1 MSFLDRLRARRAHAR
16 LLRIVG
22 LDRRPARVNAGP
34 RPVDPY
40 QARFQVARHLAMA
53 ETATLSVDLDLLA
66 RDLGV
71 EVREYAA
78 LASLQRCD
86 AMMERL
92 SDGIWRLSLAEG
104 LSSDDRRLLV
114 ALLLALR
121 AERPLEAD
129 QMRLGADDVWQEVSA
144 SPEAYTTA
152 LSFLAPPGSL
162 RVLARAFPA
171 DPASQARRLRLG
183 VALLRLAQRGH
194 VMP

>member
-22 LDRRPARVNAGP
+22 LDRRLPPVHASP
-34 RPVDPY
+34 RPVDP
-40 QARFQVARHLAMA
+40 QQGFSQIARHLAMA

-66 RDLGV
+66 LDLGV
-71 EVREYAA
+71 EVREDAFLAA
-78 LASLQRCD
+78 REGCD
-86 AMMERL
+86 ALLERL
-92 SDGIWRLSLAEG
+92 RSGVWCLSLAEG
-104 LSSDDRRLLV
+104 LPSDDRRLLV
-114 ALLLALR
+114 ALLLAHR
-121 AERPLEAD
+121 AERPAEAGR
-129 QMRLGADDVWQEVSA
+129 MRLRADDARQEVST
-144 SPEAYTTA
+144 SPETYATA
-152 LSFLAPPGSL
+152 LSLLAPPGTL